1 MFQLRPFAA
10 YALFLALAAPAPAA
24 EKPAAPEARQQKLIA
39 LLRSDAPPPDK
50 AIACKQLAIY
60 GGKEAVPA
68 LAPLLANPELA
79 SWARIALEAIPDPAA
94 DEALRQAVAKLQGRL
109 LVGAINSIGVRRDAQ
124 AVEVLIAHLADADA
138 EVASAAAVA
147 LGRIGGAQA
156 AKTLEES
163 LARAPSAA
171 RSAVAEG
178 CILCAEKILAA
189 GSREEAAKLYDLVR
203 QADVPKQRVVEATR
217 GAILARGAAGV
228 PLLVE
233 QWRSPDKALL
243 AIGLRVAR
251 ELPGREVTEALVAE
265 LGRATPQRQ
274 GLLLL
279 ALADRSDAAALP
291 AVLQAVRSA
300 PAEVRG
306 VAMRVLERLGDAS
319 CIPILLDA
327 AADADPQVAET
338 ALAVLAGLPGK
349 EVDADLAARL
359 LKAEGKARQA
369 LIQLAGRRAIAAA
382 VPALLKA
389 AEDTDAGVRTAALL
403 ALGSS
408 ITLGDL
414 PVLLARVTNPRD
426 PAEVAAAQQ
435 ALTAACIR
443 MPDAEACAGKLAAAM
458 AQSSVAVKCR
468 LLGVLSAMGG
478 AKALEAVGAAA
489 RDPDAELQDTAS
501 RLLGEWMS
509 LDAAPVLLDLAKTA
523 ADAKYKTR
531 ALRGYL
537 RLARQF
543 TMPDPDRADMCR
555 AALAL
560 AERDAER
567 KLVLEVAEHH
577 PSLDT
582 LKVAVDLAKIP
593 AMKTEATAAA
603 MTIVQRVSGESAEIR
618 KLLAQVPYVAVKVEI
633 IKAEYGAGKQQK
645 DVTDMLR
652 KRARDFPLIILAA
665 SDYNAAFGGDPA
677 QGIPKQLKIQ
687 YRLNDKPG
695 EVSLPENATILLPTP
710 K

>member
-1 MFQLRPFAA
+1 
-10 YALFLALAAPAPAA
+10 
-24 EKPAAPEARQQKLIA
+24 
-39 LLRSDAPPPDK
+39 
-50 AIACKQLAIY
+50 
-60 GGKEAVPA
+60 
-68 LAPLLANPELA
+68 
-79 SWARIALEAIPDPAA
+79 
-94 DEALRQAVAKLQGRL
+94 
-109 LVGAINSIGVRRDAQ
+109 
-124 AVEVLIAHLADADA
+124 
-138 EVASAAAVA
+138 
-147 LGRIGGAQA
+147 
-156 AKTLEES
+156 
-163 LARAPSAA
+163 
-171 RSAVAEG
+171 
-178 CILCAEKILAA
+178 
-189 GSREEAAKLYDLVR
+189 
-203 QADVPKQRVVEATR
+203 
-217 GAILARGAAGV
+217 
-228 PLLVE
+228 
-233 QWRSPDKALL
+233 
-243 AIGLRVAR
+243 
-251 ELPGREVTEALVAE
+251 
-265 LGRATPQRQ
+265 
-274 GLLLL
+274 
-279 ALADRSDAAALP
+279 
-291 AVLQAVRSA
+291 
-300 PAEVRG
+300 
-306 VAMRVLERLGDAS
+306 
-319 CIPILLDA
+319 
-327 AADADPQVAET
+327 
-338 ALAVLAGLPGK
+338 
-349 EVDADLAARL
+349 
-359 LKAEGKARQA
+359 
-369 LIQLAGRRAIAAA
+369 
-382 VPALLKA
+382 
-389 AEDTDAGVRTAALL
+389 
-403 ALGSS
+403 
-408 ITLGDL
+408 
-414 PVLLARVTNPRD
+414 
-426 PAEVAAAQQ
+426 
-435 ALTAACIR
+435 
-443 MPDAEACAGKLAAAM
+443 
-458 AQSSVAVKCR
+458 
-468 LLGVLSAMGG
+468 
-478 AKALEAVGAAA
+478 
-489 RDPDAELQDTAS
+489 
-501 RLLGEWMS
+501 MS